1 ISDGFFYF
9 RKLDLKV
16 TVRLIMPYAGIQ
28 TEETSFAIL
37 KLYYKSGGNLK

>member
-1 ISDGFFYF
+1 MGFFYV
-9 RKLDLKV
+9 RKLDLKA